1 MKITQMYKDFL
12 RNEKAGG
19 IVLILATIISLV
31 IANSSFGHAYIGF
44 WEMPIGG
51 HSIEHY
57 VNDGLM
63 TIFFLLIGLELERE
77 VYAGELSN
85 FKKALLPI
93 IAALGGM
100 IVPACMHSFYNA
112 GTEYQSGSGIPMA
125 TDIAFAVGILS
136 LLGNRVPLSLKVF
149 LTALAVIDDLGA
161 IFTIAIF
168 YSKGIDL
175 INLGIAVGILGCL
188 FVLNRLKINIL
199 LPYLIGGA
207 GMWYFMLHSGVHATI
222 TGVVLAFVIP
232 FGKGDSNSISIKL
245 EHFLNKPV
253 AFIILPIFALANTCI
268 IIESD
273 WTAALM
279 SSNSIGIFLGLVI
292 GKPLGITLFCA
303 VAVWIGICSIPKDLK
318 WMQIIGAAC
327 LGGIGFTMSIFI
339 TLLAFDD
346 PAVISGSKITIML
359 SSLTAAIIGLIW
371 LKLTLKEP
379 ISLELEEE
387 L

>member
-1 MKITQMYKDFL
+1 MKVTQMYKNFFE
-12 RNEKAGG
+12 NEKAGG
-19 IVLILATIISLV
+19 IVLIIATILSLL
-31 IANSSFGHAYIGF
+31 IANSSFGHTYIHF
-44 WEMPIGG
+44 WEMSIGG
-51 HSIEHY
+51 HSVEHY

-100 IVPACMHSFYNA
+100 IVPACIHMFFNM
-112 GTEYQSGSGIPMA
+112 GTPFQSGSGIPMA
-125 TDIAFAVGILS
+125 TDIAFAVGVLS
-136 LLGNRVPLSLKVF
+136 LLGNRVPISLKIF
-149 LTALAVIDDLGA
+149 LTAFAVIDDLGA

-175 INLGIAVGILGCL
+175 FNLGAAFVILGFL
-188 FVLNRLKINIL
+188 FILNRRNVNVLW
-199 LPYLIGGA
+199 PYLIGGA

-222 TGVVLAFVIP
+222 TGVILAFVIP
-232 FGKGDSNSISIKL
+232 FGKGDPESISIKL
-245 EHFLNKPV
+245 QHFLHKPV

-268 IIESD
+268 LIDSN
-273 WTAALM
+273 WATSLM
-279 SSNSIGIFLGLVI
+279 SSNSFGIFFGLVI

-303 VAVWIGICSIPKDLK
+303 VAVWLGICSIPKDLK
-318 WMQIIGAAC
+318 WVQIMGAAC

-346 PAVISGSKITIML
+346 HAVISGSKITIML
-359 SSLTAAIIGLIW
+359 SSLIAAIIGLIW
-371 LKLTLKEP
+371 LKVTLKEP
-379 ISLELEEE
+379 VSLESQ
-387 L
+387 